1 MQVLQVSAKL
11 NHNIDEAFKILIKQ
25 LIDVR
30 AEVSVN
36 LALLLLS
43 FGCRVA
49 INVMSQLLILA
60 VPWVGLQ
67 CLIVVFHDHA
77 YFLFETH
84 LQPN

>member
-30 AEVSVN
+30 AEVSVD
-36 LALLLLS
+36 LAFLLLS
-43 FGCRVA
+43 VVSLVTV
-49 INVMSQLLILA
+49 NVMSQWLVLA
-60 VPWVGLQ
+60 VPWVWLL
-67 CLIVVFHDHA
+67 CLIVVFPDHTN
-77 YFLFETH
+77 FLFEAH

>member
-36 LALLLLS
+36 LAFLLLS
-43 FGCRVA
+43 FGSLVTV
-49 INVMSQLLILA
+49 NVM
-60 VPWVGLQ
+60 LQ
-67 CLIVVFHDHA
+67 
-77 YFLFETH
+77 
-84 LQPN
+84 